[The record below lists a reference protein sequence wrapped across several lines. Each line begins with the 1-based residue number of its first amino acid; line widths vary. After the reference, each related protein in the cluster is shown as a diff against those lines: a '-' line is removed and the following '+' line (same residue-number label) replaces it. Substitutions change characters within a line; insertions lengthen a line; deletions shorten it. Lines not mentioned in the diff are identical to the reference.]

1 MGDSGERSGYFTRNA
16 DILALTLIVLFGG
29 IGSAIAQRVNNVPWE
44 RFVPMVDSIKPRI
57 IQIRE
62 AESRRIREESRQVAD
77 ESRRIVEESRRI
89 KEESRQQMH
98 QVRDELR
105 QQFREMFRNRDNGR
119 FE

>member
-1 MGDSGERSGYFTRNA
+1 MSDARGRSGYFSRNA

-57 IQIRE
+57 IRIKDE
-62 AESRRIREESRQVAD
+62 ESRRMREESRQIAD
-77 ESRRIVEESRRI
+77 ETRRI

-98 QVRDELR
+98 QMRDELR
-105 QQFREMFRNRDNGR
+105 QQFREMFRNRENGR

>member
-1 MGDSGERSGYFTRNA
+1 MGDPGERSGYFTRNA

-29 IGSAIAQRVNNVPWE
+29 IGSAIAQRVNSVPWE

-62 AESRRIREESRQVAD
+62 EESRRIREESLQIAD
-77 ESRRIVEESRRI
+77 ESRRIQ
-89 KEESRQQMH
+89 EESRQQMH
-98 QVRDELR
+98 RVRDELR